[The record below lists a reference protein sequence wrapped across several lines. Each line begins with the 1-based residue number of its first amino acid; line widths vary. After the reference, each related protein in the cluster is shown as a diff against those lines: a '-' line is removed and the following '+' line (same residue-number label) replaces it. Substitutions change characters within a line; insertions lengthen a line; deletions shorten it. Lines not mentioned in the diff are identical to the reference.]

1 MTQEPHAQDRRT
13 NQDRRSE
20 RGPVVRQARLRASYA
35 GLYPSITP
43 GVWIPAAEVGAVI
56 LFRRLAEEGRVTP
69 GSRLLEEEH
78 FEFRGGW
85 SRGAEP
91 LRTRA
96 IDVEEE
102 ELEGGAAF

>member
-1 MTQEPHAQDRRT
+1 MTHEPHAQDRRT

-20 RGPVVRQARLRASYA
+20 RSPVVRQARLRASYA

-43 GVWIPAAEVGAVI
+43 EVWIPAAEVGAVI
-56 LFRRLAEEGRVTP
+56 LFRRLVEEGRVAL
-69 GSRLLEEEH
+69 GARLLEEEH

-85 SRGAEP
+85 SRGDEP

-96 IDVEEE
+96 VDAA
-102 ELEGGAAF
+102 ELEDGAAF